1 MRAFDFPFETV
12 EISCPVCG
20 RFGRYTKDLF
30 CGLVGANTP
39 LPTALDIISK
49 DCPEDRPSVTNMQ
62 GNCRARYP
70 QLTQLNATTHRKVL

>member
-20 RFGRYTKDLF
+20 RFGRYTKDRF
-30 CGLVGANTP
+30 CELVGANTP

-49 DCPEDRPSVTNMQ
+49 DCPEDRPSVTHMQ
-62 GNCRARYP
+62 GNCRAGYP
-70 QLTQLNATTHRKVL
+70 QLIQLNATLHSKVP